1 MSRPPRPRRE
11 RRERERALRKEVRVT
26 ERFARQ
32 LPGAT
37 REAPIDVA
45 APSVAEIKARATPCP
60 QCGGELELRG
70 DRAESTARGVLRE
83 LRLVCRACHAPRSL
97 WFRTTPTAA
106 N

>member
-1 MSRPPRPRRE
+1 MARPLRPRRE
-11 RRERERALRKEVRVT
+11 RRERERALRKDVRVT
-26 ERFARQ
+26 ERLARQ

-37 REAPIDVA
+37 ADTPIEIA

-70 DRAESTARGVLRE
+70 DRADSTLRGVLRE
-83 LRLVCRACHAPRSL
+83 LRLACRLCHAPRSL
-97 WFRTTPTAA
+97 WFRIAPPAG